1 MTLQPVLITGATG
14 KIGTVFVRHFLSKG
28 YQVIASSRSLA
39 SLQALRD
46 SIPTP
51 SSHLHLLPVDLSLP
65 DGTSSLLHELRK
77 KELFP
82 EYLINNARNSS
93 YLSVQENGLVP
104 RSNFLSEISLDVVV
118 PYELTALLADDPNS
132 SLNSVVNIG
141 SQYGVV
147 ASNLSLYS
155 NPASESPLHYSVAKS
170 ALTHLTR
177 ELAVR
182 LAPRDIRVNCVAAGG
197 G

>member
-1 MTLQPVLITGATG
+1 M
-14 KIGTVFVRHFLSKG
+14 
-28 YQVIASSRSLA
+28 
-39 SLQALRD
+39 
-46 SIPTP
+46 
-51 SSHLHLLPVDLSLP
+51 LPVDLSLP

-93 YLSVQENGLVP
+93 YLSVQKNGLVP

-147 ASNLSLYS
+147 VPTFLSIAIRRVNPLFTTVLLSL
-155 NPASESPLHYSVAKS
+155 
-170 ALTHLTR
+170 HLR
-177 ELAVR
+177 
-182 LAPRDIRVNCVAAGG
+182 I
-197 G
+197 